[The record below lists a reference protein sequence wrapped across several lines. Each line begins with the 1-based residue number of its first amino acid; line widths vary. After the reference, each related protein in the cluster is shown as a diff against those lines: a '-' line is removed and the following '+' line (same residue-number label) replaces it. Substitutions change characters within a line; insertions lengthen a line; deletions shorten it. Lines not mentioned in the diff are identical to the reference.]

1 MQMEDKSAGGKIEEK
16 MRRRKY
22 EDNLY
27 AFFFLLH
34 DMLSS

>member
-1 MQMEDKSAGGKIEEK
+1 MQMEDKSAGGRIKKK

-27 AFFFLLH
+27 VFF
-34 DMLSS
+34 